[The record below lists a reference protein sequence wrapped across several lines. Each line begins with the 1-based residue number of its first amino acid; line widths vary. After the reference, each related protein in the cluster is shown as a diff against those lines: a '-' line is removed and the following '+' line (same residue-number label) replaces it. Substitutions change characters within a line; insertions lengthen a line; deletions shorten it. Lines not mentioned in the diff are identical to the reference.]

1 MNLADGT
8 DAWKVDVEGKKEGEF
23 FGSWS
28 TPVLAD
34 IKGRMELVMTWP
46 GVVKAIQPGERL
58 AAMEL
63 HGARKKDKSAD
74 RLTYAS
80 PLISADGIVAA
91 AGYGGPAIGIK
102 PGGLGDITASH

>member
-8 DAWKVDVEGKKEGEF
+8 DAWKVDVEGKKEGDF

-46 GVVKAIQPGERL
+46 GVVKAYNPENGSL
-58 AAMEL
+58 L
-63 HGARKKDKSAD
+63 WSC
-74 RLTYAS
+74 T
-80 PLISADGIVAA
+80 
-91 AGYGGPAIGIK
+91 
-102 PGGLGDITASH
+102 GLEKRTRAPTG